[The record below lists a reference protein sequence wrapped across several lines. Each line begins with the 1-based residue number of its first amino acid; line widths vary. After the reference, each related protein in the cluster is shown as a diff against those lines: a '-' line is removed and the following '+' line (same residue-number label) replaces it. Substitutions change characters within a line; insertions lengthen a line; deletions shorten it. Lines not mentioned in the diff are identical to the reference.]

1 MPFKNPHPLYS
12 VWQGMKRRCYNPNCK
27 MYYRYGGRGIT
38 VCDEWKTD
46 FSQFVK
52 DMGDRPA
59 KHTIERI
66 DNNLG
71 YFPTNCRW
79 VTRQEQQLNLERT
92 HRFMIE
98 GEMILPCV
106 VAKQTGQKME
116 IILKRIRRG
125 ESLERIKSAEKLVRY
140 GLDTGGGKAS
150 GQKRKE
156 KTHCKNGHEFTPDN
170 TLVTKEGWRAC
181 RRCHADRE
189 LRRKKR

>member
-52 DMGDRPA
+52 DMGDRPT

-92 HRFMIE
+92 HRFMVE

-116 IILKRIRRG
+116 VILKRIRRG

-140 GLDTGGGKAS
+140 GFNTGGGKAS

-156 KTHCKNGHEFTPDN
+156 RTHCKNGHEFTPDN
-170 TLVTKEGWRAC
+170 TLITKEGWRAC

-189 LRRKKR
+189 LRRKR